1 MKFQADSVEYW
12 SKDQTETVFFGN
24 EKKALVLLMSNVPGT
39 SDHYL
44 EWNEQSNAC
53 VNGVDTIQFSEEVLH
68 VKLLPKAAEQLGETE
83 FYVGFEADDAL
94 LKELL
99 RCLKLIFPDKLQVKK
114 TAVKQKAAPVKDY
127 SKIRYLNLEGKN
139 LKELP
144 GYVSE
149 MGALETVKLTRN
161 PKLDLYAAFEVLAK
175 CSNLKDLTFSTESLV
190 PENLGKLTQL
200 ESLQIY
206 DLKKPCTFPESMGEL
221 KKLKNLLVMGD
232 SDIVLP
238 ESFSSLTSLENL
250 NLRVESWPLP
260 SKFYQL
266 SKLKLLDFINC
277 RFTQIPEAFA
287 DMPEVET
294 IVFGGPETRDF
305 AQIMPIVDRMPN
317 LKTLELYTNPVPK
330 EISLCKNIEK
340 LVISMGL
347 HEGFTA
353 QLPEELFELTQ
364 LQTLLLTFCKF
375 DKIPE
380 EIGKL
385 KGLKSLI
392 IKESIVESLPDSI
405 GMLSNLELLN
415 ISEISNLKSL
425 PSSLGNLTQLKELYL
440 DDNPQLTALPSSL
453 ESLKQLTSVR
463 LSNRE
468 TVKNIPE
475 AWNKLFTA
483 F

>member
-1 MKFQADSVEYW
+1 MKFQANSVEYW
-12 SKDQTETVFFGN
+12 SKDQAETVFLGN
-24 EKKALVLLMSNVPGT
+24 EEKGLALVISNVPGT
-39 SDHYL
+39 ADHYL
-44 EWNEQSNAC
+44 EWNDQSNAC

-68 VKLLPKAAEQLGETE
+68 VKLLPKAAEQLRETE

-144 GYVSE
+144 DYVSE
-149 MGALETVKLTRN
+149 MFALETVKLTRN
-161 PKLDLYAAFEVLAK
+161 PKLDLYAAFEVLAN

-238 ESFSSLTSLENL
+238 ESFSSLTMLEGL

-266 SKLKLLDFINC
+266 SKLKMLDFINC
-277 RFTQIPEAFA
+277 RFAQIPEAFA
-287 DMPEVET
+287 GMSAVET
-294 IVFGGPETRDF
+294 IVFGGPEARDF
-305 AQIMPIVDRMPN
+305 AQIMPVVARMPN
-317 LKTLELYTNPVPK
+317 LKTLELYSNTVPK
-330 EISLCKNIEK
+330 EIALCKNIEK
-340 LVISMGL
+340 LVISTGL
-347 HEGFTA
+347 RTETPA
-353 QLPEELFELTQ
+353 QLPEELFELTK
-364 LQTLLLTFCKF
+364 LQVLLLTFCKF
-375 DKIPE
+375 DKIPK
-380 EIGKL
+380 EIGNL

-405 GMLSNLELLN
+405 GELSNLERLN
-415 ISEISNLKSL
+415 LSEISSLKSL
-425 PSSLGNLTQLKELYL
+425 PSSLGKLTQLKELVLYE
-440 DDNPQLTALPSSL
+440 NPQLMELPSGL
-453 ESLKQLTSVR
+453 ESLENLTSIR
-463 LSNRE
+463 FPNRE
-468 TVKNIPE
+468 TIKNIPQ
-475 AWNKLFTA
+475 AWNGLFTE